1 MERTVAARRIEQL
14 AGQMRA
20 QLVDDRAGEIARRAD
35 EIGLGPVGLDTIW
48 EAAGAGIDTVRSTA
62 SHTLGANLENLVLM
76 GGANL
81 NGTGNALANR
91 MVGNTGNN
99 WMNGAAGADTMFGGA
114 GNDIYLTDGLDTIWE
129 AAGAGID
136 TVRSTANT
144 ALGANL
150 ENLVLLGTGNLV
162 GTGNALDNVM
172 SGNTGNNWMHGGA
185 GVDRMFGGAG
195 NDTLDG
201 GAGNDLLRGDAGQD
215 RFVFRAGADRVLDFA
230 NDVDTIALDD
240 ALWGG
245 APRTAAQLVAAATQV
260 GSSVVFDFGAGNTLT
275 IDNLLNKALLLDDLI
290 VV

>member
-1 MERTVAARRIEQL
+1 MERTVAARRIQQL

-20 QLVDDRAGEIARRAD
+20 QIVDDRAGQIAGRVY

-48 EAAGAGIDTVRSTA
+48 EAAGAGTDTVRSTA
-62 SHTLGANLENLVLM
+62 NATLGANLENLVLR
-76 GGANL
+76 GTANL
-81 NGTGNALANR
+81 NGTGNALGNR
-91 MVGNTGNN
+91 MTGNTGNN
-99 WMNGAAGADTMFGGA
+99 WMNGAAGADT
-114 GNDIYLTDGLDTIWE
+114 
-129 AAGAGID
+129 
-136 TVRSTANT
+136 
-144 ALGANL
+144 
-150 ENLVLLGTGNLV
+150 
-162 GTGNALDNVM
+162 
-172 SGNTGNNWMHGGA
+172 
-185 GVDRMFGGAG
+185 MFGGAG

-290 VV
+290 IV